1 MAPIGGDMRVRMAM
15 RKMGL
20 AAILLAVQCVG
31 QSGTQQITVNVP
43 FSFVAAET
51 RMAAG
56 IYILMY
62 NESQSIL
69 RIQSAQTGRAVFVVS
84 RPVGTRTNIG
94 AKLVFRRCGEK
105 YFFIE
110 AEFLGAEGKHVF
122 APRAETECSKNNLQ
136 PSEDVSVVARPRPR

>member
-1 MAPIGGDMRVRMAM
+1 
-15 RKMGL
+15 MGL
-20 AAILLAVQCVG
+20 AAILLAMQCAG

-56 IYILMY
+56 SYILLY

-69 RIQSAQTGRAVFVVS
+69 RIQSAESGRAVFVVS
-84 RPVGTRTNIG
+84 RPVGTKTNIG

-105 YFFIE
+105 YFFLE
-110 AEFLGAEGKHVF
+110 VQFLGAEGKHVF
-122 APRAETECSKNNLQ
+122 ASTEETGCSKNKQQ
-136 PSEDVSVVARPRPR
+136 PSEDVSVVARPRLK